1 MSSHPALAFG
11 TDRLP
16 TLTGSRLRLRWLEVS
31 DVPALFALGSHAEVS
46 RYWSRPPMQ
55 SVSEAEALLEDVRRQ
70 HRARTLF
77 QWGIARLT
85 DDVLL
90 GCCTLHQVEWGH
102 RRAEVGYSLRR
113 EFWGEG
119 FMTEALRVLFDF
131 SFGPVGLHRLEADVD
146 PRNERSLRLLE
157 RLRFRREGLLR
168 ERYHVGGEIQD
179 SVLLGL
185 LARDWGQVA
194 TPLPEPS

>member
-1 MSSHPALAFG
+1 MGSDLSLLLG
-11 TDRLP
+11 SDRLP

-31 DVPALFALGSHAEVS
+31 DVPALFALGSHPEVN

-55 SVSEAEALLEDVRRQ
+55 SMGEAEALWEDVRRQ

-77 QWGIARLT
+77 QWGIARNA
-85 DDVLL
+85 DDMLL
-90 GCCTLHQVEWGH
+90 GCCTLHQVDWVH

-119 FMTEALRVLFDF
+119 YMTEALGVLFGF
-131 SFGPVGLHRLEADVD
+131 CFGVLRLHRLEADVD
-146 PRNERSLRLLE
+146 PRNARSLRLLE
-157 RLRFRREGLLR
+157 RLGFRREGLLR

-179 SVLLGL
+179 SVVLGL
-185 LARDWGQVA
+185 LAREWGDA
-194 TPLPEPS
+194 RGLLPHPS